1 MLEENLTN
9 LLHNESINVFL
20 AAESSIP
27 LDYRL
32 EVDVI
37 RLDGN
42 LADKATLVA
51 QWALL
56 EGEEDD
62 LILVRRSEYQ
72 EPAAD
77 NTYKALVLAKSRMIE
92 KLSRDMAAAIKEA
105 LGNRRQMTDDR

>member
-1 MLEENLTN
+1 M
-9 LLHNESINVFL
+9 
-20 AAESSIP
+20 
-27 LDYRL
+27 
-32 EVDVI
+32 I

-62 LILVRRSEYQ
+62 LMLVRRSEYQ

-77 NTYKALVLAKSRMIE
+77 NTYRSLVLAKSRAVE

-105 LGNRRQMTDDR
+105 LGNR